1 MRGEVLRSVGVRAG
15 IWLVAV
21 VALVSAVRA
30 QQAPE
35 TFRWVDFRSDADQS
49 VVTWVTRALVAEKWT
64 AIREIGVQYDAAL
77 VVTTDRPSPQA
88 TTQTDTFSV
97 WSVSLTNH
105 AVTSLIHG
113 VNLRLL
119 DWLLF
124 TASGP
129 RELGALYEDCRE
141 CNATTSFT
149 AFYYDIR
156 VHGWSARW
164 LRGAQAALLGADK
177 PPAGVAVTNVY
188 ALLADANG
196 HELLATWS
204 HFDYGKDKSAEDF
217 LYEYDADPW
226 SRLDRTQLIANKEAE
241 ALKLRLCRATDG
253 ISNVRSGQ
261 DSDVCHET
269 LGTGEARRKGRR

>member
-1 MRGEVLRSVGVRAG
+1 MLRSGRLRAG
-15 IWLVAV
+15 LLLGALLGLVF
-21 VALVSAVRA
+21 SARA

-35 TFRWVDFRSDADQS
+35 TFRWVNFHSADDQS
-49 VVTWVTRALVAEKWT
+49 VVVWVSRSLEAEKWT

-77 VVTTDRPSPQA
+77 VVTTDRPTPQSP
-88 TTQTDTFSV
+88 TSTDTFSV

-105 AVTSLIHG
+105 AVTSLAQG

-119 DWLLF
+119 DWMLF
-124 TASGP
+124 SAGGP

-164 LRGAQAALLGADK
+164 LRGAQAALLGAAH

-188 ALLADANG
+188 ALLADPNG
-196 HELLATWS
+196 HEMLATWS
-204 HFDYGKDKSAEDF
+204 HFDYGKEKPVEDF
-217 LYEYDADPW
+217 LYEYDADPYT
-226 SRLDRTQLIANKEAE
+226 RLDRTQLIANKEAE
-241 ALKLRLCRATDG
+241 ALKLRLCRATDA
-253 ISNVRSGQ
+253 ISDVKGGQ
-261 DSDVCHET
+261 DSELCQET
-269 LGTGEARRKGRR
+269 LSGGAARHKGRGAAR